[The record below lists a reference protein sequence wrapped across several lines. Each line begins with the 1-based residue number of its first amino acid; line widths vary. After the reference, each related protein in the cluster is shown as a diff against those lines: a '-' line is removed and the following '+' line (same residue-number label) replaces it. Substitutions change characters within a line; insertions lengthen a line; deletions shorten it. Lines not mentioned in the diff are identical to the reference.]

1 MTRRSIVLA
10 TTLTLLLSGTLASA
24 QSPPGTTASA
34 QPRESLLDP
43 FKPRDIG
50 PALMGGRVS
59 DLAVYEADPSIFY
72 AASASGGLLKT
83 VNAGTSWE
91 NLFSSQSTVSIGDV
105 AINPTD
111 PNTVW
116 VGTGEANNRQ
126 SSSWGDGV
134 YKSTDGGK
142 TWKHMGLKESHH
154 IGRIVVSP
162 IDTDI
167 VYVAALGHLWGANP
181 ERGVFMTT
189 DGGLTWKNVLVI
201 DANTG
206 AVDLTMDPS
215 NPKLLYAATYQRR
228 RTGWGF
234 NGGGPGSGIYKTAD
248 GGRTWRKLTNGLP
261 KGDNGRIGLDIYR
274 KNPNIV
280 VALVENKEGGVF
292 RSEDKGETW
301 TKMNSLNPRPMYFS
315 QIRIDPND
323 DKRIYVGGVQLH
335 ISDDGGKTF
344 RDDGAPFVHLDHHA
358 FWIDPGNSNHLIDG
372 NDGGVWVSH
381 DRARTWEHLNN
392 YPIGQFYTVAVDM
405 QQPYVVYGGM
415 QDNASWGGPSA
426 VRDRLGIMNQHWFQ
440 MLPCDGMYAAVDP
453 KDDGIIYT
461 DCQNGYLVRYDRRTG
476 ERKTIRPEPAPGEEG
491 LRWNWTAPILVSS
504 HDSSL
509 YIGANRLYRSTDHGH
524 TWTAISPDLTTKT
537 DREALTIMDVAGK
550 NITLSKHD
558 GMTSFGNLTCV
569 SESPKH
575 AGLIYV
581 GTDDGK
587 VQVTRDGGQNWTDL
601 TSRIPAV
608 PKMLYVS
615 RVVASVFDEARVYVS
630 FDGHRSDDFAP
641 YVYVSTDFGQT
652 WKSIRANLPAGPVY
666 VIKEDT
672 HNPNLLFV
680 GTEFGLFASLDRGAT
695 WTPWKSLQTVAVYDL
710 VVHPRDNDLV
720 LATHGRSIQVFDD
733 ISPLQQLS
741 EDVLASN
748 SHLFDIR
755 PATEFIPNESGWFMG
770 GREYAAPN
778 PEFGAY
784 INYYLKAA
792 AKQDVTIRISDT
804 AGNVVRELKA
814 AKEAGLHRVAWD
826 LRTTPAAPAT
836 IGFYFQPDITNLGPF
851 VLPDEYHVTL
861 WVDGQEQSKTARV
874 LGDPLVQI
882 SPADRRKLY
891 DTLLTLTS
899 MQTTMET
906 IRATITRLDE
916 QLKQMTEALKQ
927 HPEAP
932 SAVTAA
938 VENATKQARDLRAR
952 AIGGVDP
959 AAAGAEGGAGG
970 GRRALRGRLNGLK
983 SYVILSQSLPTA
995 AQDRQVEQC
1004 TKDLDQLVTQVNT
1017 WIATTLPN
1025 LQKQLD
1031 DNNIRPTIGEPIKPV
1046 AR

>member
-1 MTRRSIVLA
+1 MRRRSTMLA
-10 TTLTLLLSGTLASA
+10 VALMAWLTGAAASA
-24 QSPPGTTASA
+24 QAP
-34 QPRESLLDP
+34 ESMLST

-50 PALMGGRVS
+50 PALMGGRIS

-83 VNAGTSWE
+83 VNAGASWE
-91 NLFSSQSTVSIGDV
+91 NVFSSQSTVSIGDV

-116 VGTGEANNRQ
+116 VGTGEANSRQ

-134 YKSTDGGK
+134 YKSTDGGR
-142 TWKHMGLKESHH
+142 TWKHVGLKESHH
-154 IGRIVVSP
+154 VGRIVINP
-162 IDTDI
+162 TDTDI
-167 VYVAALGHLWGANP
+167 VYVAALGHLWGSNP

-189 DGGLTWKNVLVI
+189 DGGLTWKNVLAI

-206 AVDLTMDPS
+206 AVDLAMDPS

-234 NGGGPGSGIYKTAD
+234 NGGGPGSGLYKTAD
-248 GGRTWRKLTNGLP
+248 GGRTWKKLTNGLP

-280 VALVENKEGGVF
+280 VACVENKDGGIF

-301 TKMNSLNPRPMYFS
+301 TKVNGLNPRPMYFS
-315 QIRIDPND
+315 QIRIDPSD
-323 DKRIYVGGVQLH
+323 DKRVYLGGVQLH

-344 RDDGAPFVHLDHHA
+344 RNDGAPFVHLDHHA
-358 FWIDPGNSNHLIDG
+358 FWIDPGNSSHIIDG

-392 YPIGQFYTVAVDM
+392 YSIGQFYTVAVDM
-405 QQPYVVYGGM
+405 QQPYFVYGGM

-426 VRDRLGIMNQHWFQ
+426 VRDRLGIMNQRWFMIQ
-440 MLPCDGMYAAVDP
+440 PCDGMYVVVDP
-453 KDDGIIYT
+453 KDDGIIYS
-461 DCQNGYLVRYDRRTG
+461 DCQNGYIIRYDRKTG
-476 ERKTIRPEPAPGEEG
+476 ERKTIRAETAPGEAP
-491 LRWNWTAPILVSS
+491 LRWNWTAPIVVSK

-509 YIGANRLYRSTDHGH
+509 YIGANRLFRSTDHGH
-524 TWTAISPDLTTKT
+524 TWAATSPDLTTKT
-537 DREALTIMDVAGK
+537 DREALAIMDVVGK

-558 GMTSFGNLTCV
+558 GMTSFGNLTTI
-569 SESPKH
+569 SESPKR

-615 RVVASVFDEARVYVS
+615 RVVASAFDEGRVYAS

-672 HNPNLLFV
+672 RNPNLLFL

-720 LATHGRSIQVFDD
+720 LATHGRSLQVFED

-741 EDVLASN
+741 EDVLASA
-748 SHLFDIR
+748 SRLFDIR
-755 PATEFIPNESGWFMG
+755 PVTEFIPNESGWFTG

-778 PEFGAY
+778 PQFGAN

-792 AKQDVTIRISDT
+792 AKEDVKILISDT
-804 AGNVVRELKA
+804 AGKVVLELKGP
-814 AKEAGLHRVAWD
+814 KEAGLQRVVWD

-836 IGFYFQPDITNLGPF
+836 LGFYFQPDITNLGPF
-851 VLPDEYHVTL
+851 VLPDDYRVTL
-861 WVDGQEQSKTARV
+861 SVDGQEQSKTVRV

-882 SPADRRKLY
+882 STADRRKLY
-891 DTLLTLTS
+891 DSLLTLTS
-899 MQTTMET
+899 MQTTIE
-906 IRATITRLDE
+906 ATRTTLLRLDD
-916 QLKQMTEALKQ
+916 QLKQMTEAVKQ
-927 HPEAP
+927 APEAP
-932 SAVTAA
+932 SAVKAA
-938 VENATKQARDLRAR
+938 LDDAVKQARDLRAR
-952 AIGGVDP
+952 AIGAAP
-959 AAAGAEGGAGG
+959 AEAGAEAEAAGG
-970 GRRALRGRLNGLK
+970 SGRRALRGRVNGLK
-983 SYVILSQSLPTA
+983 SSVIVSQSLPTA
-995 AQDRQVEQC
+995 AQDRQLEQC
-1004 TKDLDQLVTQVNT
+1004 AKDLDGLVAEVNT
-1017 WIATTLPN
+1017 WITTTLPN
-1025 LQKQLD
+1025 LQKQLAASD
-1031 DNNIRPTIGEPIKPV
+1031 IRPTIGAPIKLV
-1046 AR
+1046 TK

>member
-1 MTRRSIVLA
+1 
-10 TTLTLLLSGTLASA
+10 
-24 QSPPGTTASA
+24 
-34 QPRESLLDP
+34 
-43 FKPRDIG
+43 
-50 PALMGGRVS
+50 
-59 DLAVYEADPSIFY
+59 
-72 AASASGGLLKT
+72 
-83 VNAGTSWE
+83 
-91 NLFSSQSTVSIGDV
+91 
-105 AINPTD
+105 
-111 PNTVW
+111 
-116 VGTGEANNRQ
+116 
-126 SSSWGDGV
+126 
-134 YKSTDGGK
+134 
-142 TWKHMGLKESHH
+142 
-154 IGRIVVSP
+154 
-162 IDTDI
+162 
-167 VYVAALGHLWGANP
+167 
-181 ERGVFMTT
+181 
-189 DGGLTWKNVLVI
+189 
-201 DANTG
+201 
-206 AVDLTMDPS
+206 
-215 NPKLLYAATYQRR
+215 
-228 RTGWGF
+228 
-234 NGGGPGSGIYKTAD
+234 
-248 GGRTWRKLTNGLP
+248 
-261 KGDNGRIGLDIYR
+261 
-274 KNPNIV
+274 
-280 VALVENKEGGVF
+280 
-292 RSEDKGETW
+292 
-301 TKMNSLNPRPMYFS
+301 
-315 QIRIDPND
+315 
-323 DKRIYVGGVQLH
+323 
-335 ISDDGGKTF
+335 
-344 RDDGAPFVHLDHHA
+344 
-358 FWIDPGNSNHLIDG
+358 
-372 NDGGVWVSH
+372 
-381 DRARTWEHLNN
+381 
-392 YPIGQFYTVAVDM
+392 
-405 QQPYVVYGGM
+405 
-415 QDNASWGGPSA
+415 
-426 VRDRLGIMNQHWFQ
+426 
-440 MLPCDGMYAAVDP
+440 
-453 KDDGIIYT
+453 
-461 DCQNGYLVRYDRRTG
+461 
-476 ERKTIRPEPAPGEEG
+476 
-491 LRWNWTAPILVSS
+491 
-504 HDSSL
+504 
-509 YIGANRLYRSTDHGH
+509 
-524 TWTAISPDLTTKT
+524 
-537 DREALTIMDVAGK
+537 
-550 NITLSKHD
+550 
-558 GMTSFGNLTCV
+558 
-569 SESPKH
+569 
-575 AGLIYV
+575 
-581 GTDDGK
+581 
-587 VQVTRDGGQNWTDL
+587 
-601 TSRIPAV
+601 
-608 PKMLYVS
+608 
-615 RVVASVFDEARVYVS
+615 VYVS